1 MNTSAPL
8 SNSMMLVLLIG
19 ATDSVAGA
27 LAILLMFAVVVSLY
41 GVCMAPLR
49 ARLSTESLLP
59 VSLVLAATLAGC
71 ADILLQRVAVQ
82 WQQQIS
88 LYAGLIGLQCVILEH
103 NGFFRLPTR
112 GRLKLCG
119 LFTALMTVLAM
130 LRELLG
136 QGSIGHH
143 LSDHWQGLIL
153 LGDGLHF
160 ATLAP
165 GAFILLGLLLAA
177 RQAWIRPAALPEE
190 THHP

>member
-1 MNTSAPL
+1 MNTSAML
-8 SNSMMLVLLIG
+8 SNSMMLALLIG

-27 LAILLMFAVVVSLY
+27 LAIMLMFAVVVSLY

-49 ARLSTESLLP
+49 ARLSGESLLP

-71 ADILLQRVAVQ
+71 ADILLQRSAAQ
-82 WQQQIS
+82 WHQLVS
-88 LYAGLIGLQCVILEH
+88 VYAGLIGLQCVIFEH
-103 NGFFRLPTR
+103 NGFFRLPAR

-119 LFTALMTVLAM
+119 LFIALMTVLAV

-153 LGDGLHF
+153 FGDGLHF

-177 RQAWIRPAALPEE
+177 RQAWTRSAAPPEE

>member
-1 MNTSAPL
+1 MNTSATL

-27 LAILLMFAVVVSLY
+27 LATLLMFTVVVGVYSL
-41 GVCMAPLR
+41 CMAPLR
-49 ARLSTESLLP
+49 SRLSSESLLP

-71 ADILLQRVAVQ
+71 ADIVLQRGALQ
-82 WQQQIS
+82 WHQLIT
-88 LYAGLIGLQCVILEH
+88 LYTGLIGLQCVVLEH
-103 NGFFRLPTR
+103 NGFFRQPVR
-112 GRLKLCG
+112 ERLKQCG
-119 LFTALMTVLAM
+119 LFVALMIALAM
-130 LRELLG
+130 LRELIG

-143 LSDHWQGLIL
+143 LSEHWQGLL
-153 LGDGLHF
+153 LFGDSLHF

-177 RQAWIRPAALPEE
+177 RQAWTRPADLPEE

>member
-1 MNTSAPL
+1 MNTSATL
-8 SNSMMLVLLIG
+8 SNSMMLALLIG

-27 LAILLMFAVVVSLY
+27 LAIMLMFAVVVSLY
-41 GVCMAPLR
+41 GVCMVPLR
-49 ARLSTESLLP
+49 TRLSSESLLP
-59 VSLVLAATLAGC
+59 VSLVLAATFTGC
-71 ADILLQRVAVQ
+71 ADILLQRSAVQ
-82 WQQQIS
+82 WHQLVN
-88 LYAGLIGLQCVILEH
+88 LYAGLIGLQCVIFEH
-103 NGFFRLPTR
+103 NGFFRLPVR

-119 LFTALMTVLAM
+119 LFTALMTVLAV

-153 LGDGLHF
+153 SGDGLHF

-177 RQAWIRPAALPEE
+177 RQAWTRPVAPPEE

>member
-1 MNTSAPL
+1 MNRSATL

-27 LAILLMFAVVVSLY
+27 LAIVLMFTVVVSLY

-49 ARLSTESLLP
+49 ARLSGESLLP

-71 ADILLQRVAVQ
+71 ADILLQRSAVQ
-82 WQQQIS
+82 WHQLVS
-88 LYAGLIGLQCVILEH
+88 LYVGLIGLQCVIFEH
-103 NGFFRLPTR
+103 NGFFRLPAR
-112 GRLKLCG
+112 VRLKLSG
-119 LFTALMTVLAM
+119 LFIALMTVLAV

-143 LSDHWQGLIL
+143 LSEHWQGLIL
-153 LGDGLHF
+153 FGDGLHF

-177 RQAWIRPAALPEE
+177 RQAWTRSAAPPEE

>member
-1 MNTSAPL
+1 MNTSAAL

-27 LAILLMFAVVVSLY
+27 LAILLMFAVVVGAY
-41 GVCMAPLR
+41 GLCMAPLR
-49 ARLSTESLLP
+49 SRLSSETLLP
-59 VSLVLAATLAGC
+59 VSLVLAATFTGC
-71 ADILLQRVAVQ
+71 ADILLQRSAVQ
-82 WQQQIS
+82 WHQLVS
-88 LYAGLIGLQCVILEH
+88 LYAGLIGLQCVIFEH
-103 NGFFRLPTR
+103 NGFFRLPAR
-112 GRLKLCG
+112 GRLELG
-119 LFTALMTVLAM
+119 SLFIVLMTVLAV

-153 LGDGLHF
+153 FGDGLHF

-177 RQAWIRPAALPEE
+177 RQAWTRPAAPPEE

>member
-1 MNTSAPL
+1 MNTSTPL

-19 ATDSVAGA
+19 ATESVAGA
-27 LAILLMFAVVVSLY
+27 LAILLMFAVVVSAY
-41 GVCMAPLR
+41 GLCMTPLR
-49 ARLSTESLLP
+49 TRLSSGSLLP

-71 ADILLQRVAVQ
+71 ADILLQRGAVQ
-82 WQQQIS
+82 WQQLIS

-103 NGFFRLPTR
+103 NGFFRLPAR
-112 GRLKLCG
+112 ARLKLCG
-119 LFTALMTVLAM
+119 LFAVLMTVLAV

-153 LGDGLHF
+153 FGDGLHF

-165 GAFILLGLLLAA
+165 GAFILLGLVLAA
-177 RQAWIRPAALPEE
+177 RQAWTRPAALPEE

>member
-1 MNTSAPL
+1 MNTSAML

-27 LAILLMFAVVVSLY
+27 LAIVLMFAVVVSLY
-41 GVCMAPLR
+41 GVCMTPLR
-49 ARLSTESLLP
+49 ARLSGESLLP

-71 ADILLQRVAVQ
+71 AETLLQRSAVQ
-82 WQQQIS
+82 WHQLVS
-88 LYAGLIGLQCVILEH
+88 LYAGLIGLQCVIFEH
-103 NGFFRLPTR
+103 NGFFRLPAR

-119 LFTALMTVLAM
+119 LFIALMTVLAV

-153 LGDGLHF
+153 SGDGLHF

-177 RQAWIRPAALPEE
+177 RQAWTRSAAPPEE

>member
-1 MNTSAPL
+1 MNTSATL

-27 LAILLMFAVVVSLY
+27 LAILMMFAVVVSLY
-41 GVCMAPLR
+41 GLCMAPLR
-49 ARLSTESLLP
+49 SRLSSDSLLP
-59 VSLVLAATLAGC
+59 VSLVLAATLAAC
-71 ADILLQRVAVQ
+71 AEILLQRAAVQ
-82 WQQQIS
+82 WHLMIS
-88 LYAGLIGLQCVILEH
+88 LYAGLIGLQCTILEH
-103 NGFFRLPTR
+103 NGFFRLSSR
-112 GRLKLCG
+112 GRLKLCS
-119 LFTALMTVLAM
+119 LFATLMTLLAV

-143 LSDHWQGLIL
+143 LSDHWLGLPL
-153 LGDGLHF
+153 FSDGLHF

-177 RQAWIRPAALPEE
+177 RQAWTRPAALPEE

>member
-1 MNTSAPL
+1 MNTSAML

-27 LAILLMFAVVVSLY
+27 LAIVLMFAVVVSLY
-41 GVCMAPLR
+41 GVCMTPLR
-49 ARLSTESLLP
+49 ARLSGESLLP

-71 ADILLQRVAVQ
+71 AETLLQRSAVQ
-82 WQQQIS
+82 WHQLVS
-88 LYAGLIGLQCVILEH
+88 LYAGLIGLQCVIFEH
-103 NGFFRLPTR
+103 NGFFRLPAR

-119 LFTALMTVLAM
+119 LFIALMTVLAV

-153 LGDGLHF
+153 SGDGLHF

-177 RQAWIRPAALPEE
+177 RQAWTRSAAPPEE
-190 THHP
+190 TNHP

>member
-1 MNTSAPL
+1 MNTSATL

-27 LAILLMFAVVVSLY
+27 LAILLMFAVVVNMY
-41 GVCMAPLR
+41 GLCMAPLR
-49 ARLSTESLLP
+49 SRLSSESLLP
-59 VSLVLAATLAGC
+59 VSLILAATLAAC
-71 ADILLQRVAVQ
+71 AEILLQRTAVQ
-82 WQQQIS
+82 WHLMIS

-103 NGFFRLPTR
+103 NGFFRLPAR

-119 LFTALMTVLAM
+119 VFAALMIVLAV

-153 LGDGLHF
+153 FGNGLHF

-177 RQAWIRPAALPEE
+177 RQAWTRPAAQPEE

>member
-1 MNTSAPL
+1 MNRSAML
-8 SNSMMLVLLIG
+8 SNSMMLALLIG

-27 LAILLMFAVVVSLY
+27 LAIVLMFAVVVSLY
-41 GVCMAPLR
+41 GVCMVPLR
-49 ARLSTESLLP
+49 ARLSGESLLP
-59 VSLVLAATLAGC
+59 VSLVLAATFAGC
-71 ADILLQRVAVQ
+71 TDILLQRSAVQ
-82 WQQQIS
+82 WHQLVS
-88 LYAGLIGLQCVILEH
+88 LYVGLIGLQCVIFEH
-103 NGFFRLPTR
+103 NGFFRLPAR

-119 LFTALMTVLAM
+119 LFIALMTVLAV

-153 LGDGLHF
+153 FGDGLHF

-177 RQAWIRPAALPEE
+177 RQAWTRPAAPPEE

>member
-1 MNTSAPL
+1 MNTSATL
-8 SNSMMLVLLIG
+8 SNSMMLALLIG

-27 LAILLMFAVVVSLY
+27 LAIVLMFAVVVSLY
-41 GVCMAPLR
+41 GVCMVPLR
-49 ARLSTESLLP
+49 ARLSGESLLP

-71 ADILLQRVAVQ
+71 ADTLLQRSALQ
-82 WQQQIS
+82 WHQLVS
-88 LYAGLIGLQCVILEH
+88 LYAGLIGLQCVIFEH
-103 NGFFRLPTR
+103 NGFFRLPAR

-119 LFTALMTVLAM
+119 LFIALMTVLAV

-153 LGDGLHF
+153 FGDGLHF
-160 ATLAP
+160 TTLAP

-177 RQAWIRPAALPEE
+177 RQAWTRPAAPPEE

>member
-1 MNTSAPL
+1 MNTPATL

-19 ATDSVAGA
+19 ATDTVAGA
-27 LAILLMFAVVVSLY
+27 LAIVLMFAVVVSLY
-41 GVCMAPLR
+41 GVCMPPLR
-49 ARLSTESLLP
+49 SRLSSETLLP
-59 VSLVLAATLAGC
+59 ASLVLAATLAGC
-71 ADILLQRVAVQ
+71 ADILLQRSAVQ
-82 WQQQIS
+82 LHQLVS
-88 LYAGLIGLQCVILEH
+88 LYAGLIGLQCVIFEH
-103 NGFFRLPTR
+103 NGFFRLPAR
-112 GRLKLCG
+112 RRLKLCG
-119 LFTALMTVLAM
+119 WFTALMTVLAV

-153 LGDGLHF
+153 SGDGLHF

-177 RQAWIRPAALPEE
+177 RQAWTRPAAPPEE

>member
-1 MNTSAPL
+1 MNASATL

-27 LAILLMFAVVVSLY
+27 LAILMMFAVVVSAY
-41 GVCMAPLR
+41 GLCMTPLR
-49 ARLSTESLLP
+49 TRLSSESLLP

-71 ADILLQRVAVQ
+71 ADILLQRAAMQ
-82 WQQQIS
+82 WQQLSS

-103 NGFFRLPTR
+103 NGFFRLPAR
-112 GRLKLCG
+112 GRLTLCG
-119 LFTALMTVLAM
+119 VFAALMTVLAV

-143 LSDHWQGLIL
+143 LSDHWQGFIL
-153 LGDGLHF
+153 FGDGLHF

-165 GAFILLGLLLAA
+165 GAFILLGLVLAA
-177 RQAWIRPAALPEE
+177 RQACSRPAALPEE

>member
-1 MNTSAPL
+1 MNTSATL

-27 LAILLMFAVVVSLY
+27 LAIVLMFAVVVSLY
-41 GVCMAPLR
+41 GVCMAALR
-49 ARLSTESLLP
+49 ARLSGESLLP

-71 ADILLQRVAVQ
+71 ADILLQRSAVQ
-82 WQQQIS
+82 WHQLVS
-88 LYAGLIGLQCVILEH
+88 LYVGLIGLQCVIFEH
-103 NGFFRLPTR
+103 NGFFRLPAR

-119 LFTALMTVLAM
+119 LFIALMTVLAV

-153 LGDGLHF
+153 FGDGLHF

-165 GAFILLGLLLAA
+165 GAFILLGLLLGA
-177 RQAWIRPAALPEE
+177 RQAWTRPAAPPEE